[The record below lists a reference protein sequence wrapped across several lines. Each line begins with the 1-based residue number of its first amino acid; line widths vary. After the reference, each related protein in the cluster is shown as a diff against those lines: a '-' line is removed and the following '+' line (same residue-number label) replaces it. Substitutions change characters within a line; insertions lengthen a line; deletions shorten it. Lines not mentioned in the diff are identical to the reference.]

1 MPTGNTEWQYFPC
14 NTWNDGEKKLLLL
27 GGVEKSIRKN
37 CWRPRF
43 GSGFRLCVLWSPKSL
58 RVWGTNRNW
67 GHSRGGNGKLIT
79 LFLWIMGRRRKSTD
93 FPYTT
98 HHSRRWNTKCHSEL
112 PHENKQI
119 RPKDRA
125 EMVSKRQNV
134 ATIKVRL
141 IGLEWM
147 VARRSNNL
155 DFENVWTGVLAFM
168 VEEIF

>member
-1 MPTGNTEWQYFPC
+1 MERWR
-14 NTWNDGEKKLLLL
+14 KKSCCCLV
-27 GGVEKSIRKN
+27 GWKN
-37 CWRPRF
+37 PY
-43 GSGFRLCVLWSPKSL
+43 GKTADDLDSGRAFVCVCVLWSPKSL

-125 EMVSKRQNV
+125 EMMSNRQNV

-141 IGLEWM
+141 IGLKWM